1 MEPQI
6 EFMKREHD
14 SLYFR
19 FSGVNVSIANA
30 LRRTLLSDIPV
41 VVFRTS
47 PNEKNQC
54 VFETNTSRYNNEIL
68 KHRLSCIPIHITNQD
83 RHPIHNYL
91 LEVNVENTS
100 DTTMIVTTEHFKI
113 KDVAQNKYLPQDMVK
128 EIFPTD
134 LMTGQYIDF
143 VRLRPKIS
151 NDIPGEHVHFTCK
164 FDIGK
169 AMEDA
174 VYNVVSTCSY
184 KFTEDQAAQ
193 DAELVKKRQTWKEE
207 GKTEA
212 EIQFE
217 SKNWKLLEAKR
228 LYKKDSFDFVL
239 ETIGIYSNEEL
250 LQLACNSLIT
260 NLKKVQQRV
269 EKDEMVIQKS
279 MTTLKNSFD
288 MVLENY
294 EDNLDYTLGKILEYL
309 FYTKYYETKV
319 ATFCGFTKLHP
330 HDNSSII
337 RVAYTDPVDK
347 SVVKGHLAECI
358 DIGIQIY
365 THCQKKFAKL

>member
-1 MEPQI
+1 MEPHI
-6 EFMKREHD
+6 ELLKREHD
-14 SLYFR
+14 CLHFR
-19 FSGVNVSIANA
+19 WTGVNVSIANA

-68 KHRLSCIPIHITNQD
+68 KHRLSCIPIHIRD
-83 RHPIHNYL
+83 KERHPIQNYL

-100 DTTMIVTTEHFKI
+100 DTIMIVTTEQFRI
-113 KDVAQNKYLPQDMVK
+113 KDIVQNKYLSSDMVK
-128 EIFPTD
+128 EIFPPD
-134 LMTGQYIDF
+134 PMSGQYIDF

-151 NDIPGEHVHFTCK
+151 DDIPGEHVHFTCK
-164 FDIGK
+164 FDIGR

-184 KFTEDQAAQ
+184 KFTEDTSAQ

-228 LYKKDSFDFVL
+228 FYKKDSFDFVI
-239 ETIGIYSNEEL
+239 ETVGIYSNEEL
-250 LQLACNSLIT
+250 LQMACNILIA
-260 NLKKVQQRV
+260 NLKKVYQRLDT
-269 EKDEMVIQKS
+269 DEMIIHTS
-279 MTTLKNSFD
+279 MTTLKNSFEII
-288 MVLENY
+288 LENH

-309 FYTKYYETKV
+309 FYTKYYESKV
-319 ATFCGFTKLHP
+319 ASFCGFTKLHP
-330 HDNSSII
+330 HDNMSII
-337 RVAYTDPVDK
+337 RVAYMEPVDK
-347 SVVKGHLAECI
+347 SVVKGHFMECI
-358 DIGIQIY
+358 DIGLQIY